1 MNSLY
6 LELLVKYFHFASI
19 FTIISC
25 LAGEFFL
32 LKPTLTRQEVR
43 RIANID
49 GIYGL
54 ASIVLVAAGLTLWFG
69 VGKPA
74 EYYTSNWIF
83 HLKWT
88 LFVVVG
94 ILSIIPTIF
103 FMKQRKG
110 DPEEEVAVPSRIKN
124 FVRIELIIL
133 FIIPILASIMAKGIG
148 LT

>member
-1 MNSLY
+1 MNSLF
-6 LELLVKYFHFASI
+6 LELVVKYIHFASI
-19 FTIISC
+19 FTIIIC

-32 LKPTLTRQEVR
+32 LKPTLTRQEIR

-54 ASIVLVAAGLTLWFG
+54 ASIILVAAGFTLWFG

-74 EYYTSNWIF
+74 EYYSSNWIF
-83 HLKWT
+83 HLKWS

-94 ILSIIPTIF
+94 ILSIFPTIF

-110 DPEEEVAVPSRIKN
+110 DPDEVVAMPARIKT
-124 FVRIELIIL
+124 FIRIELIIL
-133 FIIPILASIMAKGIG
+133 FIIPMLASIMAKGIG